1 MVSALILRSVYHCL
15 NRKIVAKK
23 VALVIL
29 DGWGL
34 GRPDASNGIY
44 LAKTPFVDGLYVKYP
59 HSELITFGED
69 VGLPDGQ
76 MGNSEV
82 GHMNIGAGR
91 VVYQDLVRINKEIK
105 EGDFFENSVL
115 LEAINYANMH
125 NKKVHLIGLVSK
137 GGVHSMQEHLYALID
152 LCAKKLIAKDKT
164 FIHAFTDGRDC
175 APESGQG
182 FIEELENYIKNK
194 SVNLAS
200 IIGRYYAMDRDK
212 RWERIKKAYDLMI
225 NGICNTFESGQQALS
240 QSYKKGIYDEFLE
253 PHVNKNVNGK
263 IEDGDVVIC
272 FNYRTDRC
280 REITEALHQKDFE
293 SEGMKKMNLH
303 FVTMTNY
310 SKDFQGVKVVF
321 DKDELKN
328 TLGEVI
334 SNAGLTQIRMAET
347 EKYPH
352 VSFFF
357 SGGREECFEGE
368 RRIMVNS
375 PKVATYDL
383 QPEMSALEL
392 TEKAVEDMV
401 KNQPDFICLN
411 FANGD
416 MVGHTGVPS
425 AIIKACETV
434 DSCLSKMVNFGL
446 QQGYEF
452 IIIADHGN
460 ADLMYAEDGSPHTAH
475 TLNLV
480 PCIYIGE
487 QGKELSSG
495 RLADVAPTILEMLKV
510 EQPIE
515 MSGKSL
521 IS

>member
-1 MVSALILRSVYHCL
+1 MS
-15 NRKIVAKK
+15 KK

-29 DGWGL
+29 DGWGI
-34 GRPDASNGIY
+34 GRADASNGIY
-44 LAKTPFVDGLYVKYP
+44 LAKTPFVDSLYVNHP
-59 HSELITFGED
+59 SSNLITYGED
-69 VGLPDGQ
+69 VGLPAGQ

-105 EGDFFENSVL
+105 EGAFIKNEVL
-115 LEAINYANMH
+115 LDAIAYANRED
-125 NKKVHLIGLVSK
+125 KKVHFIGLVSK

-152 LCAKKLIAKDKT
+152 LFSEKLISKDKT

-182 FIEELENYIKNK
+182 FIKELEDYISDK
-194 SVNLAS
+194 SVKLAS

-212 RWERIKKAYDLMI
+212 RWERIKLAYDLMVAGKGKSFE
-225 NGICNTFESGQQALS
+225 NGEAAMIK
-240 QSYKKGIYDEFLE
+240 SYQNGVFDEFIE
-253 PHVNKNVNGK
+253 PMVNATCNGK
-263 IEDGDVVIC
+263 IEEGDVVIC

-293 SEGMKKMNLH
+293 SEGMKKLNLH
-303 FVTMTNY
+303 YVTMTNY
-310 SKDFQGVKVVF
+310 NKDFKDVEVIY

-328 TLGEVI
+328 TLGEVV
-334 SNAGLTQIRMAET
+334 SAAGLTQLRMAET

-357 SGGREECFEGE
+357 SGGREDCFNGE

-383 QPEMSALEL
+383 QPEMSAPEL
-392 TEKAVEDMV
+392 TDKAMEDMV
-401 KNQPDFICLN
+401 NNQPNFICLN

-434 DSCLSKMVNFGL
+434 DDCLSRLVEVGL
-446 QQGYEF
+446 KQGYEF
-452 IIIADHGN
+452 IVIADHGN

-480 PCIYIGE
+480 PCIYIGNDH
-487 QGKELSSG
+487 KKLLPG
-495 RLADVAPTILEMLKV
+495 RLADVAPTILELLEVK
-510 EQPIE
+510 QPKE

-521 IS
+521 LAEQ